1 VWLTSVWLNGRT
13 AFGLAL
19 VTSSWLRIDLLPV
32 SLIAFTIGVILLD
45 FTVQAAHVTSLSAIF
60 TLRPDAHSRLVGGC
74 MAFHSAGSAVGA
86 IASTSV
92 YAGFG
97 WIGVLFLGCSLQAG
111 RSSTLAPRESWTE
124 ADVVFAAEKFV
135 LRLSPRPDSNRTR
148 WFSHGAWSEPRH
160 RWPFA
165 SRLDQLQPVWKG
177 TSCKLLIGQRPQA
190 GNTCPRQSN
199 FSRSDED
206 DTTAAAPPKWRYSMP

>member
-74 MAFHSAGSAVGA
+74 MAFHSAGSAV
-86 IASTSV
+86 
-92 YAGFG
+92 
-97 WIGVLFLGCSLQAG
+97 
-111 RSSTLAPRESWTE
+111 AP
-124 ADVVFAAEKFV
+124 
-135 LRLSPRPDSNRTR
+135 SPRLPSMRGSAGSAFC
-148 WFSHGAWSEPRH
+148 FSGAAFRRAALLLWHRVKVGQKPTWS
-160 RWPFA
+160 
-165 SRLDQLQPVWKG
+165 SRPKN
-177 TSCKLLIGQRPQA
+177 SC
-190 GNTCPRQSN
+190 
-199 FSRSDED
+199 
-206 DTTAAAPPKWRYSMP
+206 